1 MLIAKINMSIS
12 QSVLNNSLVN
22 ISNKSSKYQS
32 SDKQNSNSLARR
44 AFKKNIHISH
54 ERNNLE
60 NPLSKCTDNKCKY
73 GNKSKPLQNNSND
86 LRIQRLRLIAGKS
99 LSDFQ

>member
-32 SDKQNSNSLARR
+32 SDKQNTYSLGRR

-54 ERNNLE
+54 EQNNLV
-60 NPLSKCTDNKCKY
+60 NPLSKCVDNKCNY
-73 GNKSKPLQNNSND
+73 GMLVKVSVISNE
-86 LRIQRLRLIAGKS
+86 L
-99 LSDFQ
+99 